1 MTSPRALYLLIAP
14 LLALIAMM
22 TTSSATS
29 PAGPVAHAEARALLN
44 ATANAPLGAPSRYVE
59 DAGHNLA
66 GPFQAFYDANG
77 GASIFG
83 KPITEQLTE
92 DGLIVQYFER
102 ARLELHPDG
111 AMTLARLGALLTE
124 GRTDMPFQK
133 PAAVPSD
140 RLLIPESGHS
150 MGGVLRAFWEQEGG
164 IALFGNPI
172 SEEFIEQVDGTPML
186 VQYFERVRLEY
197 LPIGNG
203 GDGKP
208 RIGALGTLYAQRLP
222 QEFRER
228 ARPIVVLGESH
239 LSYAPQTPEGT
250 NIELAAAQFDG
261 LVVYPG
267 YSLSYLGVVGE
278 VSAATGYQGGQA
290 VVGGAVVNDNIGGG
304 ICMVSTGLYRAA
316 FYAGMEILSQ
326 RNHSLYLRAFQN
338 DPGLDAA
345 VFTPSLDMRWRN
357 DSPFPITVTAAA
369 SGGKLVITLWGVSDG
384 RKVVVSD
391 PVYTNRTD
399 PPAPE
404 WRLDS
409 SLGDGAVKWVS
420 RGSGGM
426 VITRTRAVTAPNGHL
441 LHQDTVVSRYTPSTG
456 LALYGP
462 EVTPPGDAPTH

>member
-1 MTSPRALYLLIAP
+1 MTAPRALFILIAP
-14 LLALIAMM
+14 LLALIALM
-22 TTSSATS
+22 TTSSAMT
-29 PAGPVAHAEARALLN
+29 PASAVAHAEPRGLLS
-44 ATANAPLGAPSRYVE
+44 ATANAPLAAPSRFVE
-59 DAGHNLA
+59 ETGHNLG
-66 GPFQAFYDANG
+66 GPFQVFYDANG
-77 GASIFG
+77 GLAIFG
-83 KPITEQLTE
+83 NPITEQLTE

-133 PAAVPSD
+133 PTAVPPD
-140 RLLIPESGHS
+140 RVLVPESGHS
-150 MGGVLRAFWEQEGG
+150 MGGVLRTFWEQEGG
-164 IALFGNPI
+164 ITLFGNPI

-208 RIGALGTLYAQRLP
+208 RIGTLGTLYAQRLP
-222 QEFRER
+222 QELRET

-239 LSYAPQTPEGT
+239 LTYAPQTPEGT

-267 YSLSYLGVVGE
+267 YSLSYLDVVGE

-290 VVGGAVVNDNIGGG
+290 VVGGAVTNNIGGG
-304 ICMVSTGLYRAA
+304 ICMVSTALYRAA
-316 FYAGMEILSQ
+316 FYAGMEILAQ
-326 RNHSLYLRAFQN
+326 RNHSLYLRPFQN

-357 DSPFPITVTAAA
+357 DSPYPITVTAAA

-384 RKVVVSD
+384 RKVAVSD
-391 PVYTNRTD
+391 PVYTNRAD
-399 PPAPE
+399 APPPE
-404 WRLDS
+404 WHFDS
-409 SLGDGAVKWVS
+409 SLGDGVVKWVS

-426 VITRTRAVTAPNGHL
+426 VITRTRAVTAPNGQI

-462 EVTPPGDAPTH
+462 GVTPPGDAPTH

>member
-29 PAGPVAHAEARALLN
+29 PAGSVAHAEARALLN

-164 IALFGNPI
+164 
-172 SEEFIEQVDGTPML
+172 
-186 VQYFERVRLEY
+186 
-197 LPIGNG
+197 
-203 GDGKP
+203 KP

-222 QEFRER
+222 QELRET
-228 ARPIVVLGESH
+228 ARPIVVLGESR
-239 LSYAPQTPEGT
+239 LTYAPQTPEGT

-267 YSLSYLGVVGE
+267 YSLSYLDVVGE

-290 VVGGAVVNDNIGGG
+290 VIGGAVTNNIGGG

-316 FYAGMEILSQ
+316 FYAGREILAQ
-326 RNHSLYLRAFQN
+326 RNHSLYLRPFQN

-357 DSPFPITVTAAA
+357 DSPYPITVTAAA

-409 SLGDGAVKWVS
+409 SLGDGVVKWVS

-426 VITRTRAVTAPNGHL
+426 VITRTRAVTAPNGQI

-462 EVTPPGDAPTH
+462 GVTPPGDAPTH